1 MAETTGKR
9 GRPSAEDIR
18 AEVDT
23 QTRHEVEVYG
33 KRELR
38 LDEVDARFGGVD
50 FGYSAD
56 RIEGEIRVML
66 KTVELAYMEIGRRLI
81 LLKEHEGHGNY
92 LKRLES
98 LGIPRRNAANI
109 MKATVVAQQLGAFSG
124 PQMGRQS
131 SHLAAPQMGRQSAH
145 LTTSQISGLPAPL
158 PVSKVLEIAFLEE
171 DELAELGEGGTVAG
185 LTLDE
190 VDRMSVREVRAALR
204 AEKEQRRNESA
215 LREQIIAKKEQKISQ
230 LERQLRGMPEP
241 PPDEAA
247 QHALLDI
254 AKRVRIACVDID
266 AAARV
271 VSAAL
276 TEASRL
282 PGVDIARLNAFAAS
296 VRASAFDLTMK
307 LIDDVVEQLDTLRPT
322 VEAGPDVSFLG

>member
-1 MAETTGKR
+1 MSEITGKR

-38 LDEVDARFGGVD
+38 LDEEDARYGGYGFD
-50 FGYSAD
+50 YNAD
-56 RIEGEIRVML
+56 RIVGEIRGEMKQIGNSIL
-66 KTVELAYMEIGRRLI
+66 DIGRRLI
-81 LLKEHEGHGNY
+81 LLKEHEAHGEFVRRVEE
-92 LKRLES
+92 LGMKRAWAHQLM
-98 LGIPRRNAANI
+98 RAA
-109 MKATVVAQQLGAFSG
+109 TTAQS
-124 PQMGRQS
+124 MGLLNVS
-131 SHLAAPQMGRQSAH
+131 
-145 LTTSQISGLPAPL
+145 PAPDSGSMANVYPSRHL
-158 PVSKVLEIAFLEE
+158 PGMTTKKLLEVAFLEE
-171 DELAELGEGGTVAG
+171 CELAELGEGGTVAG

-204 AEKEQRRNESA
+204 AEKEQRRHESA

-230 LERQLRGMPEP
+230 LERQLRGAPEP
-241 PPDEAA
+241 QPDEAA
-247 QHALLDI
+247 QHALLEI

>member
-33 KRELR
+33 KRGLR
-38 LDEVDARFGGVD
+38 LDEVDAKYGGYGFD
-50 FGYSAD
+50 YNAD
-56 RIEGEIRVML
+56 RIVGEIRVEMINVAL
-66 KTVELAYMEIGRRLI
+66 SSLEIGRRMV
-81 LLKEHEGHGNY
+81 LLKEHEAHGTF
-92 LKRLES
+92 RRQIES
-98 LGIPRRNAANI
+98 LGFSQNAANRL
-109 MKATVVAQQLGAFSG
+109 MRAAATAQAIGRLSVLPSPESNMILEPKCATSHTLGNTDTRNLSAYKLLE
-124 PQMGRQS
+124 
-131 SHLAAPQMGRQSAH
+131 LAWLDQ
-145 LTTSQISGLPAPL
+145 
-158 PVSKVLEIAFLEE
+158 

-204 AEKEQRRNESA
+204 VEKEQRRNESA

-254 AKRVRIACVDID
+254 AKRVCIACVDID

-322 VEAGPDVSFLG
+322 VEDVPDVSFLG

>member
-1 MAETTGKR
+1 MSETTGKR

-38 LDEVDARFGGVD
+38 LDEVDAKYGGYGFD
-50 FGYSAD
+50 YNAD

-66 KTVELAYMEIGRRLI
+66 KTVELAYLEIGRRLI

-98 LGIPRRNAANI
+98 LGIPRRNASNI
-109 MKATVVAQQLGAFSG
+109 MKATAVAQQLGAFSG
-124 PQMGRQS
+124 PQMGRLS
-131 SHLAAPQMGRQSAH
+131 AHLAASQMSA
-145 LTTSQISGLPAPL
+145 PAPL

-171 DELAELGEGGTVAG
+171 DELTELGEGGTVAG

-230 LERQLRGMPEP
+230 LERQLRGTPEP

-266 AAARV
+266 AATRV

-296 VRASAFDLTMK
+296 VRASSFDLTMR

-322 VEAGPDVSFLG
+322 VEGGPDVSFLG